1 MIVNKQLLS
10 KLKDFGLNSYE
21 SKLWTAILS
30 RGISTA
36 GELSDIANV
45 PRSRSYD
52 VLESLERKG
61 FIITKLG
68 KPIKYIAVPPSEVVE
83 RVKKKIK
90 EDADHRS
97 SVLEGLRGSDILNEL
112 SSLHTKG
119 IDMVGPAE
127 ITGTVKSRVN
137 LHNQLESM
145 IRNASSSV
153 VLVTTEAGFIRKME
167 ALLPLLEQAKARGV
181 AVKAIVPVSKKAKPV
196 ADSTKATVEVRKSK
210 DVLGRFCVVDGKE
223 CLFMLVDDADT
234 HPSYDIGVWAT
245 APFFAKTMQH
255 LVDNV
260 WEQLPPA

>member
-1 MIVNKQLLS
+1 MIVDKHLLG

-21 SKLWTAILS
+21 SKLWTALLS

-68 KPIKYIAVPPSEVVE
+68 KPIKYIAVPPGEVLE
-83 RVKKKIK
+83 RVKKKIRD
-90 EDADHRS
+90 DADHQAS
-97 SVLEGLRGSDILNEL
+97 ILEGLKGSDVLSELNQ
-112 SSLHTKG
+112 LHKKG

-127 ITGTVKSRVN
+127 LTGTIKSRGN
-137 LHNQLESM
+137 LHHQLETM

-153 VLVTTEAGFIRKME
+153 VLVTTEPGFIRKVE
-167 ALLPLLEQAKARGV
+167 SLQPVLEQAKSRGV
-181 AVKAIVPVSKKAKPV
+181 DIRVVAPICKGSKGALDALKDIA
-196 ADSTKATVEVRKSK
+196 EVRKSANAI
-210 DVLGRFCVVDGKE
+210 GRFCVVDAKE
-223 CLFMLVDDADT
+223 CLFMLVDDVET

-245 APFFAKTMQH
+245 APFFADTMQQ
-255 LVDNV
+255 LVDSMWDGLNK
-260 WEQLPPA
+260 A